1 MSGPG
6 RKMPDFTKNKDVSL
20 KSLGFL
26 FRFLKPFSPAII
38 IAIICAFLVGPV
50 AGIFLPINEKF
61 IQQFISKRIK
71 NDNK

>member
-1 MSGPG
+1 MIV
-6 RKMPDFTKNKDVSL
+6 DFSFVL
-20 KSLGFL
+20 VGFL
-26 FRFLKPFSPAII
+26 LGGSFGAGT
-38 IAIICAFLVGPV
+38 IICAFLVGPV